1 MKQKKEG
8 DESITSHPSEP
19 MKPKGGWWEYYLSP
33 FWNMKPKGGWW
44 EYYLSPKW
52 NMKPTWIMANNKH
65 LMHDE
70 SIGQKTCHFFVEFA
84 GFFALFYFFWYL
96 WVSCP
101 PGFLQGGAG
110 RAIKSKFERW
120 TLVMRV
126 LPHFCFFSNM
136 TSQSQPT
143 NITARVQ
150 LLTACKPLCL
160 KPMRIEL

>member
-33 FWNMKPKGGWW
+33 FWNMKP
-44 EYYLSPKW
+44 
-52 NMKPTWIMANNKH
+52 TWIMANNKH

-70 SIGQKTCHFFVEFA
+70 SIGQKTCDLFMEFA
-84 GFFALFYFFWYL
+84 GFFAFFYFFWYL

-101 PGFLQGGAG
+101 PGFLQGGG
-110 RAIKSKFERW
+110 RACNKIEIWEMNFGDESITSF
-120 TLVMRV
+120 L
-126 LPHFCFFSNM
+126 FFSNM